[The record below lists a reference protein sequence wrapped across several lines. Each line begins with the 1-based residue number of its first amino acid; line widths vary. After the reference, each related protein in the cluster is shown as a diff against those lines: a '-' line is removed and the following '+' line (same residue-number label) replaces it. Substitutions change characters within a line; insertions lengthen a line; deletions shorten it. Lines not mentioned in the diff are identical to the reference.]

1 MHSMKIKRQLP
12 PAPKT
17 ATKTV
22 RNDHLVGYGVY
33 TYESTVPQTVM
44 DLRIPPTRSNS
55 QASQAE
61 REMKIIL
68 DLAREG
74 KTASEISAETGFNM
88 NRIKAVVNRF
98 AETGFNMNRIKAV
111 VNRFAEYGAKLASE
125 KKPKRRKAPK
135 PLKDKRSSPRFW
147 TDERTRVLINLH
159 GQGVIYDDIAK
170 QLGTTRGAVS
180 SRVKRLID
188 EGVLEP
194 RGDREHWTQ
203 EDINLLIELKQK
215 GLSNGEISDRIGKS
229 PKACAEQFRRKKC

>member
-1 MHSMKIKRQLP
+1 MKSKCLIKRKLP
-12 PAPKT
+12 DAPKT

-22 RNDHLVGYGVY
+22 RNDRILGYGAY
-33 TYESTVPQTVM
+33 TYETPVPVSQIE
-44 DLRIPPTRSNS
+44 LQIPPKHSDS
-55 QASQAE
+55 IAAQAE
-61 REMKIIL
+61 REIKIIL

-98 AETGFNMNRIKAV
+98 AE
-111 VNRFAEYGAKLASE
+111 YGAKLAE

-147 TDERTRVLINLH
+147 TDERIRVLINLH
-159 GQGVIYDDIAK
+159 GQGVIYEDIAK

-194 RGDREHWTQ
+194 RDDRDHWTQ
-203 EDINLLIELKQK
+203 EDVDLLIELKSK

-229 PKACAEQFRRKKC
+229 PKACVEQFRRQKCYTRRVSSRG

>member
-1 MHSMKIKRQLP
+1 MKCSIKKRELP
-12 PAPKT
+12 PLPKVT
-17 ATKTV
+17 TKQV
-22 RNDHLVGYGVY
+22 RNNELLGYGVY
-33 TYESTVPQTVM
+33 TYKPTVPTIPI
-44 DLRIPPTRSNS
+44 DLQIPPTRSDS

-68 DLAREG
+68 DLARQG
-74 KTASEISAETGFNM
+74 KTATQIAEESGY
-88 NRIKAVVNRF
+88 NRNRVVQ
-98 AETGFNMNRIKAV
+98 V
-111 VNRFAEYGAKLASE
+111 VKRFAEYGAKLTPE
-125 KKPKRRKAPK
+125 PKKKKAPE
-135 PLKDKRSSPRFW
+135 PPTDKRSSPRFW

-203 EDINLLIELKQK
+203 EDINLLIELKSK

-229 PKACAEQFRRKKC
+229 PKACVEQFRRQKC